1 MMTRAKT
8 KSIGNL
14 YIVATHIGHPRDI
27 TLRAIETLQNCDA
40 VICEAMREGSTLLKS
55 IGISG
60 KEIILLNEH
69 NEAEQTS
76 EILLRLFNGQNLALV
91 SDCGTPV
98 FADPG
103 HYLLRQA
110 TQAGIPAVPIPGPS
124 SLMAALSVL
133 DFEPKQFVFGGFLP
147 RDPDTRRQELARL
160 RGMGMPVILLDTP
173 YRLTALLQDVLKVFG
188 KNAAVTLAADLTLPH
203 EKILRGPVSEL
214 IGQSL
219 GKKSEF
225 ILIVHHAQNTATAS
239 RL

>member
-1 MMTRAKT
+1 MG
-8 KSIGNL
+8 SIGIL

-27 TLRAIETLQNCDA
+27 TLRAVETLQNCDA
-40 VICEAMREGSTLLKS
+40 VICEAFREGSTLLKS
-55 IGISG
+55 IGITG

-69 NEAEQTS
+69 NEADQTQ
-76 EILLRLFNGQNLALV
+76 EILTRLFIGQNLAII

-110 TQAGIPAVPIPGPS
+110 VQAGIRVVPIPGPS

-133 DFEPKQFVFGGFLP
+133 DFELKMFVFGGFLP
-147 RDPDTRRQELARL
+147 RDPDSRRQELTRL
-160 RGMGMPVILLDTP
+160 REFGMPVVLMDTP
-173 YRLTALLQDVLKVFG
+173 YRLNALLQDIAKVFG
-188 KNAAVTLAADLTLPH
+188 RNAAVTLAADLTLPN

-214 IGQSL
+214 LNLQL

-225 ILIVHHAQNTATAS
+225 ILIVHNGS
-239 RL
+239 RF